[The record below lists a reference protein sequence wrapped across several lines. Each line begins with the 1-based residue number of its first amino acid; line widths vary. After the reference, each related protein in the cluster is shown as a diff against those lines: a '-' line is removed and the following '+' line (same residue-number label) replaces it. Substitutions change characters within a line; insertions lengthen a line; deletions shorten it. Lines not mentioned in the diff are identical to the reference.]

1 MKVEETL
8 KSQEIN
14 QTEERLNDLPV
25 TQEQAE
31 DAKGGTDNFSLN
43 YAKINFDYKPQKPD

>member
-8 KSQEIN
+8 KSREIN

-25 TQEQAE
+25 TQAQAE
-31 DAKGGTDNFSLN
+31 DAKGGTDRFSLN
-43 YAKINFDYKPQKPD
+43 YAKIEFEYKEQKPD

>member
-1 MKVEETL
+1 MKVEKTL
-8 KSQEIN
+8 KNQEIN

-31 DAKGGTDNFSLN
+31 DAKGGIDYFSLN
-43 YAKINFDYKPQKPD
+43 YAKIEVEYKQQKPE